1 MKTKILI
8 VVLIISLGI
17 NVGVIFTAGY
27 RWQQEKG
34 RQKCSGLTTGQ
45 EYCWNRSALCKN
57 LNLSSEQV
65 PILEKYRE
73 ELQSQTLPLR
83 EELRL
88 KRLELFNL
96 AKGENN
102 QDEKID
108 SLVNDIA
115 RLQSEIEKK
124 VIQHSIKVKEVLDPE
139 QQKKFNNLFQQAL
152 CPGGESLMPCGKS
165 KMNGMR

>member
-8 VVLIISLGI
+8 VAFIISLGI

-27 RWQQEKG
+27 RWWQEKG
-34 RQKCSGLTTGQ
+34 RQRYSGLTIGQ
-45 EYCWNRSALCKN
+45 ECGWRRSTLRKS
-57 LNLSSEQV
+57 LTLTSEQLQ
-65 PILEKYRE
+65 ILEKYRE
-73 ELQSQTLPLR
+73 DMQAQTLPLR

-96 AKGENN
+96 VKDG
-102 QDEKID
+102 QSKDKKID

-124 VIQHSIKVKEVLDPE
+124 VIQHSIKVKEVLGPE
-139 QQKKFNNLFQQAL
+139 QQKKFYNLFEQGL
-152 CPGGESLMPCGKS
+152 CPGEEHLMPCEKPNMKG
-165 KMNGMR
+165 RW